1 MITKE
6 EAYKIAVAYLKEKNR
21 SYSSLDKVDEVGFI
35 ENKEIIYG
43 NREGEMS
50 DMFIITYGELWG
62 FEERSFFI
70 KIDAETG
77 EVLYTLTPHGFA
89 EDFDE

>member
-21 SYSSLDKVDEVGFI
+21 NYTSLDEISKIVYDEN
-35 ENKEIIYG
+35 EKIIYG
-43 NREGEMS
+43 SRRGE
-50 DMFIITYGELWG
+50 IIKMYTIGYGELWG

-70 KIDAETG
+70 SIDAETG

-89 EDFDE
+89 EDFDK

>member
-6 EAYKIAVAYLKEKNR
+6 EVYKIAKAYLKEKSRNYTSINDISTI
-21 SYSSLDKVDEVGFI
+21 SYI

-43 NREGEMS
+43 HRRGEKVNMYT
-50 DMFIITYGELWG
+50 IGYGELWG